1 MMIIDMKCNT
11 KNVMKSK
18 WESENMMTAWRT
30 DGASFSCFPSGKC
43 LNSKNSRRAYN
54 RMLKNKWRRE
64 INRQFK
70 EEVNE
75 IWQK

>member
-1 MMIIDMKCNT
+1 MKCNT

-30 DGASFSCFPSGKC
+30 DGATLSCFPSGKC